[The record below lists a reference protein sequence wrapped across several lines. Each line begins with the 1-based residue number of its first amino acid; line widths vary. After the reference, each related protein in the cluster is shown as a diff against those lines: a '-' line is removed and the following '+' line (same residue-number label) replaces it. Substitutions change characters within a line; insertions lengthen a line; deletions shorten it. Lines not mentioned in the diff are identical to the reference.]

1 MLRRPVVRAALAV
14 LGGSSTAAVR
24 SSLHAAAPS
33 DESLSA
39 LWGAAIDGMIA
50 VPGAERIAAPNGV
63 LYLAPLPPGAAPPEG
78 VEWPKVL
85 AKSAV
90 FALTAH
96 NPMGEAA
103 RRKLQTARRT
113 ASCRPTLPACGQSRA
128 RGGTALASA
137 PRRALARGRLLR
149 RLCH

>member
-1 MLRRPVVRAALAV
+1 MESTLVAKSVSVLRIERETIADARD
-14 LGGSSTAAVR
+14 
-24 SSLHAAAPS
+24 H
-33 DESLSA
+33 SA
-39 LWGAAIDGMIA
+39 LWGAAIAGMIA

-96 NPMGEAA
+96 N
-103 RRKLQTARRT
+103 
-113 ASCRPTLPACGQSRA
+113 
-128 RGGTALASA
+128 
-137 PRRALARGRLLR
+137 
-149 RLCH
+149 